1 MPGVLLSLLYNTIDT
16 TVIEVDAVLVLEGL
30 TV

>member
-1 MPGVLLSLLYNTIDT
+1 MPGALLSLLYNTIDT